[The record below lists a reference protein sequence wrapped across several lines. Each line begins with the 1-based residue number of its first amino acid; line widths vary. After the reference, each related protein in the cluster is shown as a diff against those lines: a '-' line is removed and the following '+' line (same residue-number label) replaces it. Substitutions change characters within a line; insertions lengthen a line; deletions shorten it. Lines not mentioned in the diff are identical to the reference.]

1 MTSDNQLILSIQN
14 GNTDAYSIL
23 MNQYHDEI
31 YKYVYNIIGD
41 VNQSDDVVQEIFIRV
56 FNKLNKYDPSKAG
69 FRTWLYRVSHNYTMN
84 FLKSWN
90 KKRSMEVIDE
100 KTEMLKSKENIEAKV
115 IKEEQMNRVLCAI
128 NKVLKQKAKKI
139 IYLHY
144 FSDLSPKEISEVTGI
159 PVQTIYKSIQSSIE
173 KIRKEVLLDGKNE
186 QKHYATTIKS
196 E

>member
-1 MTSDNQLILSIQN
+1 MTSDNQLIISVLD
-14 GNTDAYSIL
+14 GNTEAYSTL

-41 VNQSDDVVQEIFIRV
+41 VNHSDDVVQEIFIRV
-56 FNKLNKYDPSKAG
+56 FKKLNSYNSSKAG

-90 KKRSMEVIDE
+90 RRASIEIANE
-100 KTEMLKSKENIEAKV
+100 QTEMLASNENIEAKL
-115 IKEEQMNRVLCAI
+115 IKEEQMNSVIKAI
-128 NKVLKQKAKKI
+128 ERVLKQKAKKI

-159 PVQTIYKSIQSSIE
+159 PVQTIYKSIQASID
-173 KIRKEVLLDGKNE
+173 KIRNEVMYNGKNE
-186 QKHYATTIKS
+186 
-196 E
+196 